1 MNNTFAINITE
12 EQYTIIKTLLRLE
25 LAIIMEENAS
35 NKVIDQ
41 YMALDVSLT
50 EQFKNKDIEDG
61 LPF

>member
-1 MNNTFAINITE
+1 MNNTFSIKITE
-12 EQYTIIKTLLRLE
+12 EQYHIIKTLLRLE

-35 NKVIDQ
+35 NKVIDD

-50 EQFKNKDIEDG
+50 EQYSKKDIEDG